1 VVPAPTSAIPK
12 TERAKPLGK
21 GESNAVFQDDR
32 VDWDKGYHLKIG
44 TSTRKITLHSGFAL
58 TKICGN
64 LTAFIFNYDD
74 VSYGARNS
82 ASSLTDEAVVRL
94 AKACPKLKKVQL
106 QGATSLTEEAL
117 TAFSRYCAN
126 LTSLEITKSRG
137 TSSKFS
143 GAALEALQLEPD
155 RLPQLKKLILTKPSE
170 RNTRFMKA
178 MRSLTRDRTELTIQ
192 LVNMY
197 EYKKWGD
204 WELEKMSYTYKKG
217 RIQEGPI

>member
-1 VVPAPTSAIPK
+1 M
-12 TERAKPLGK
+12 
-21 GESNAVFQDDR
+21 
-32 VDWDKGYHLKIG
+32 HG
-44 TSTRKITLHSGFAL
+44 THCSKHIDQLLASEPR
-58 TKICGN
+58 ICGN
-64 LTAFIFNYDD
+64 LTGFIFNYED

-126 LTSLEITKSRG
+126 LTSLEITKSRDI
-137 TSSKFS
+137 SFEFS
-143 GAALEALQLEPD
+143 GAALEALQLEQD

-192 LVNMY
+192 LVKMY
-197 EYKKWGD
+197 EFKKWGD